1 MEKNNTEKRVLY
13 FYILRSQ
20 ARIYILITIKSLTK
34 NSVLI
39 KCGVVFAH
47 LGSNT
52 GIQTRDAFASTRFR
66 S

>member
-1 MEKNNTEKRVLY
+1 MY

-34 NSVLI
+34 NSVLN